1 MHQGKLEVFNQEMA
15 RVNTGILGIRKLKWM
30 GMSEFNS
37 DDHVERIPWKKWS
50 RPHSQQKSLK
60 CST

>member
-37 DDHVERIPWKKWS
+37 DDHVERIP
-50 RPHSQQKSLK
+50 
-60 CST
+60 